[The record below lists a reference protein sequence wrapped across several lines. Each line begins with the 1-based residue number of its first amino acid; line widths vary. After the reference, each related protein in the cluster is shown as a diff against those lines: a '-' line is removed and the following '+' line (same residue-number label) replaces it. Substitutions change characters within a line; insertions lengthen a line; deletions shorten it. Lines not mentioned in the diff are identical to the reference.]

1 MSTVKPTRRLLVVT
15 QNDKVYDYIIQLLSA
30 NEFSPILRANS
41 AGEAKRMLVS
51 SAVDI
56 VIINT
61 PLPDDFGVE
70 LAIDIS
76 DAPMG
81 VLLLVKNELFEQVSY
96 RVEDSGVLTLGKP
109 SSRQAVF
116 AAIKL
121 LAAMSTKLEKMEKKN
136 HTLMEKMADIR
147 TVNRAKWL
155 LIENVNMT
163 EKDAHY
169 YIEKQAMD
177 MRLSRKEV
185 AQNII
190 STYDN

>member
-1 MSTVKPTRRLLVVT
+1 
-15 QNDKVYDYIIQLLSA
+15 
-30 NEFSPILRANS
+30 
-41 AGEAKRMLVS
+41 MLVS

-121 LAAMSTKLEKMEKKN
+121 LAAMKHKT
-136 HTLMEKMADIR
+136 
-147 TVNRAKWL
+147 
-155 LIENVNMT
+155 
-163 EKDAHY
+163 
-169 YIEKQAMD
+169 
-177 MRLSRKEV
+177 
-185 AQNII
+185 
-190 STYDN
+190 

>member
-155 LIENVNMT
+155 LIENVKMT

-190 STYDN
+190 RTYDN

>member
-81 VLLLVKNELFEQVSY
+81 ILLLVKNELFEQVSY

-190 STYDN
+190 RTYDN

>member
-96 RVEDSGVLTLGKP
+96 RVEDSCVLTLGKP

-155 LIENVNMT
+155 LIENVKMT

-190 STYDN
+190 RTYDN